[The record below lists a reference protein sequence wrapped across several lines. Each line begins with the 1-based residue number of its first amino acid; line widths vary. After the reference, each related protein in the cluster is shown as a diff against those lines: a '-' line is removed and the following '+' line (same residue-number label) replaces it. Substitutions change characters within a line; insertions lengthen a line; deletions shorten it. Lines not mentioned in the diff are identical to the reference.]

1 MKRPPSWPRTS
12 SASNPNDPNALNNA
26 VAVLMQAHKYPEAIQ
41 MMEKARADG
50 TLTKDTQ
57 YVNLAKLYLITGQE
71 SSDPAPNAAKANQVL
86 EEGISKGVVKP
97 DAETYVLL
105 GQSAEIA
112 NNFDKAIGYYNKAQP
127 LATDGE
133 PALRAGRLL
142 LTENKYSQAK
152 GLIQQA
158 IDKGVKHK
166 GTAYMLLA
174 ESERGLKNKPAAI
187 TAMKKAAQDPETAAK
202 AKDWLK
208 KAEAG

>member
-1 MKRPPSWPRTS
+1 LPDWPR
-12 SASNPNDPNALNNA
+12 
-26 VAVLMQAHKYPEAIQ
+26 
-41 MMEKARADG
+41 
-50 TLTKDTQ
+50 
-57 YVNLAKLYLITGQE
+57 
-71 SSDPAPNAAKANQVL
+71 
-86 EEGISKGVVKP
+86 P

-112 NNFDKAIGYYNKAQP
+112 NNIDKAIGYYNKAQP
-127 LATDGE
+127 IATDGE
-133 PALRAGRLL
+133 AALRAGRLL
-142 LTENKYSQAK
+142 LSENKYSQAK

-187 TAMKKAAQDPETAAK
+187 AAMKKAAQDPETAAK

-208 KAEAG
+208 KTGAG